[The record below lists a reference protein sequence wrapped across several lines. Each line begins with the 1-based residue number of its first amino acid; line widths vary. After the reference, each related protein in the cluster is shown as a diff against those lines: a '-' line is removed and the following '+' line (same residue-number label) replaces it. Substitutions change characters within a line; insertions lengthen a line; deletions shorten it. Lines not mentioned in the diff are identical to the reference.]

1 MSTLE
6 ERLRRRFSESIKREA
21 VGRLDRGEQSLSGL
35 SRELDVS
42 TSAIYKWLAK
52 YSVTYRKQHRV
63 VVEKNSR
70 DHKVRRLEEQIKEL
84 QAALG
89 RKQMHIDYLEKLL
102 EMSELEAGVELRKK
116 GVLKPWN
123 GLEGTEASIR
133 GQ

>member
-70 DHKVRRLEEQIKEL
+70 DSKLRQLEDQVKEL

-89 RKQMHIDYLEKLL
+89 RKQLQIDYLEKLI
-102 EMSELEAGVELRKK
+102 EISEQEEGIEIRKK
-116 GVLKPWN
+116 GEPKPWS
-123 GLEGTEASIR
+123 GSESTDVSIR